1 MAFDLSNTLV
11 IGISS
16 TALFDMSESD
26 KLFRKAMQDDREN
39 ALGQY
44 KEYMLA
50 HENEHLKPG
59 TGYPLISALLGL
71 NRFRLFD
78 DPVPLV
84 EVVVMSRNSP
94 ETGLQVLN
102 TIRHDKLG
110 ITRSAFIFF

>member
-59 TGYPLISALLGL
+59 TGYPLISC
-71 NRFRLFD
+71 FTWI
-78 DPVPLV
+78 
-84 EVVVMSRNSP
+84 E
-94 ETGLQVLN
+94 QVQ
-102 TIRHDKLG
+102 IV
-110 ITRSAFIFF
+110 